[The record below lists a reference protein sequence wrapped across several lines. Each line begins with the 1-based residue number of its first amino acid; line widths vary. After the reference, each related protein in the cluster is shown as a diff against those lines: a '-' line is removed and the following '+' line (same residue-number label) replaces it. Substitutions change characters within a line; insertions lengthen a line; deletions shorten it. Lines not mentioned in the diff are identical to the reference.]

1 MRDVNY
7 IQHMNGLY
15 IKLYEDDRLNPSHV
29 SIYFALFKYWNLNR
43 FQNPFSVARYEIMK
57 LSKLKST
64 TTYSKCI
71 KDLMKWNYL
80 TYQASN
86 NPYKGS
92 LFSMVDFT
100 HSTSPVNGPPLSRGR
115 PLNGLPLSSTSP
127 NNGLPLASTR
137 PLNGRPLIP
146 SKTYKL
152 NSKNERENLL
162 TLDLIVEFFLSEKA
176 GKEEAQKFWNH
187 YESNGWLIGGKTPM
201 IDWQASSRNWILRSK
216 ELNKKQVVQ
225 KMDYLHTTS
234 KKNYN
239 ESL

>member
-1 MRDVNY
+1 MSNVNY

-15 IKLYEDDRLNPSHV
+15 IRLYEDDRLHPSHI

-71 KDLMKWNYL
+71 KNLMEWDYL
-80 TYQASN
+80 IYQPSN

-100 HSTSPVNGPPLSRGR
+100 DATSPFNGR
-115 PLNGLPLSSTSP
+115 PLFSSSTV
-127 NNGLPLASTR
+127 NGLPLASTS
-137 PLNGRPLIP
+137 PFIGRPLVP

-152 NSKNERENLL
+152 NSINERENLL
-162 TLDLIVEFFLSEKA
+162 TQDLIIEYFLSQKSN
-176 GKEEAQKFWNH
+176 KEEAQKFWNH

-201 IDWQASSRNWILRSK
+201 IDWQASARNWIIRSK
-216 ELNKKQVVQ
+216 DINKNQLVQ
-225 KMDYLHTTS
+225 KMDYLHTIT

>member
-1 MRDVNY
+1 MSDVNY

-15 IKLYEDDRLNPSHV
+15 IRLYEDDRLNPSHV

-57 LSKLKST
+57 LAKVKSPN
-64 TTYSKCI
+64 TYSKCI
-71 KDLMKWNYL
+71 KDLMKWEYL
-80 TYQASN
+80 TYEASH
-86 NPYKGS
+86 NPYQGS
-92 LFSMVDFT
+92 RFSLVNYCT
-100 HSTSPVNGPPLSRGR
+100 STSANNGQPLIQGYSKNGR
-115 PLNGLPLSSTSP
+115 PLSSTYSK
-127 NNGLPLASTR
+127 
-137 PLNGRPLIP
+137 NGRALIP

-152 NSKNERENLL
+152 NSINERENLL
-162 TLDLIVEFFLSEKA
+162 TQDLTIEFFLSENSV
-176 GKEEAQKFWNH
+176 KEEAQKFWNH

-201 IDWQASSRNWILRSK
+201 VDWQSSARNWIIRSK
-216 ELNKKQVVQ
+216 ELNKNEVVQ

>member
-1 MRDVNY
+1 MSNVNY
-7 IQHMNGLY
+7 ILHMNGLY
-15 IKLYEDDRLNPSHV
+15 IRLYEDDRLNPNQV
-29 SIYFALFKYWNLNR
+29 SVYFALFKYWNLNR

-57 LSKLKST
+57 LSKVKST

-71 KDLMKWNYL
+71 KSLMEYGYL
-80 TYQASN
+80 IYQPST

-100 HSTSPVNGPPLSRGR
+100 DSTRPSNGPALTGSSPS
-115 PLNGLPLSSTSP
+115 NGLV
-127 NNGLPLASTR
+127 LASTR
-137 PLNGRPLIP
+137 PFNGLDLIP

-152 NSKNERENLL
+152 KSINERENSL
-162 TLDLIVEFFLSEKA
+162 TQDLIIEFFISEKST
-176 GKEEAQKFWNH
+176 KEEGQKFWNH

-201 IDWQASSRNWILRSK
+201 IDWQASARNWVIRSK
-216 ELNKKQVVQ
+216 DLNKKQLVQ